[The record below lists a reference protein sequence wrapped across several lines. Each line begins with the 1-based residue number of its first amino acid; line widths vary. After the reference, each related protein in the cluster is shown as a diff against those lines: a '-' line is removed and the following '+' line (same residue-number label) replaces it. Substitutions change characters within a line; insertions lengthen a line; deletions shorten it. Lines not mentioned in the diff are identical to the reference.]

1 MGTKQNKRKKVSKK
15 SRQRK
20 KVLLFVGELFCLV
33 LLVGCVYAANLV
45 GGWIDKVDWND
56 EFTSSQAG
64 INEDINSQTV
74 EKMTGYTNI
83 ALFGLD
89 NRSVGNY
96 AWGNSDTIMIASIN
110 NDTKEVKLVSVY
122 RDTYL
127 SIGEGKFNKANSAYN
142 LGGVERAVKMLNAN
156 LDLSITDY
164 VCVDWAAL
172 VEAID
177 ALGGIELQVTKQ
189 EVYYINGYLE
199 EIDRVLEIST
209 PRLKNAGKVHLTG
222 AQATAYAR
230 IRYTAGHDFLRTSR
244 QRIILEAMLNKAK
257 ASDLVTLTS
266 VCNAVFDDIS
276 TSLSMSEI
284 LGLAKD
290 VTKYTIKETTGFPTQ
305 LTTGDLSNVRDV
317 MIPIDLSANVTRLHQ
332 FLFENEEYIPSNTV
346 EVIDESIITKTGVTE
361 DTPSYNMDK
370 YNDTA
375 GADGTHFKD
384 QN

>member
-1 MGTKQNKRKKVSKK
+1 MGTKQNKRKKASKK
-15 SRQRK
+15 ARQRK
-20 KVLLFVGELFCLV
+20 KVLLFVAELFCLAI
-33 LLVGCVYAANLV
+33 LVGCVYVANIV
-45 GGWIDKVDWND
+45 GGWINQVDWTGGL
-56 EFTSSQAG
+56 TSSEAG
-64 INEDINSQTV
+64 VNEDINSQTV

-96 AWGNSDTIMIASIN
+96 DWGNSDTIMIASIN

-172 VEAID
+172 IEAID

-189 EVYYINGYLE
+189 EVYYINGYLQ
-199 EIDRVLEIST
+199 EIDRVLGITT
-209 PRLKNAGKVHLTG
+209 PRVAKEGKVHLTG

-230 IRYTAGHDFLRTSR
+230 IRYTAGHDFLRTAR

-257 ASDLVTLTS
+257 NSDLITLTQ
-266 VCNAVFDDIS
+266 VCDAVFDDIS

-290 VTKYTIKETTGFPTQ
+290 ISKYSIKETTGFPTA
-305 LTTGDLSNVRDV
+305 LTSGDLANIKDA

-332 FLFENEEYIPSNTV
+332 FLFENEDYVPSNTV
-346 EVIDESIITKTGVTE
+346 EVIDQSIITKTGVTE
-361 DTPSYNMDK
+361 DAESLTTDK
-370 YNDTA
+370 YNDTT
-375 GADGTHFKD
+375 GADGTHYKD
-384 QN
+384 QY

>member
-1 MGTKQNKRKKVSKK
+1 MGTKQNKRKKVSKRA
-15 SRQRK
+15 RQRK
-20 KVLLFVGELFCLV
+20 KILLFVIELFCLV
-33 LLVGCVYAANLV
+33 LLVGCVYVASIV
-45 GGWIDKVDWND
+45 RDWINQVDWN
-56 EFTSSQAG
+56 EGLSSSQAG
-64 INEDINSQTV
+64 INEDINTQTV

-89 NRSVGNY
+89 NRTAGNY
-96 AWGNSDTIMIASIN
+96 SWGNSDTIMIASIN
-110 NDTKEVKLVSVY
+110 NDTKEVKLVSIY

-142 LGGVERAVKMLNAN
+142 LGGAERALKMVNAN

-172 VEAID
+172 IEAID
-177 ALGGIELQVTKQ
+177 ALGGIELQITDQ
-189 EVYYINGYLE
+189 EVYYINMYLD
-199 EIDRVLEIST
+199 EIDRVLNVST
-209 PRLKNAGKVHLTG
+209 PRLSNSGKIHLTG

-257 ASDLVTLTS
+257 GSDLTTLTS

-305 LTTGDLSNVRDV
+305 LTTGDLSNIRDV

-332 FLFENEEYIPSNTV
+332 FLFENEEYVPSNTV
-346 EVIDESIITKTGVTE
+346 EVIDESIIQKTGVTE
-361 DTPSYNMDK
+361 DTPSHNMDK
-370 YNDTA
+370 YNNTA